1 MDVPNWV
8 NPDTVPKRVP
18 VDLSVLV
25 FVLTIVAVE
34 NAVDVDFV
42 VSRSETVIVDV
53 LNAVCVID
61 VTVDVTLVV
70 PVLICVTNTVP
81 IVVRVFLDV
90 KRKVPAPESV

>member
-1 MDVPNWV
+1 M
-8 NPDTVPKRVP
+8 
-18 VDLSVLV
+18 
-25 FVLTIVAVE
+25 FVLTIVAVK

-42 VSRSETVIVDV
+42 VSRSETVMVDV

-61 VTVDVTLVV
+61 VTVDVTMVV
-70 PVLICVTNTVP
+70 SVLICVTNTVP

>member
-1 MDVPNWV
+1 MPNWV
-8 NPDTVPKRVP
+8 NPGPVLKRIP

-25 FVLTIVAVE
+25 FVLTIVAVK

-42 VSRSETVIVDV
+42 VSRSETVMVDV

-61 VTVDVTLVV
+61 VTVDVTMVV
-70 PVLICVTNTVP
+70 SVLICVTNTVP